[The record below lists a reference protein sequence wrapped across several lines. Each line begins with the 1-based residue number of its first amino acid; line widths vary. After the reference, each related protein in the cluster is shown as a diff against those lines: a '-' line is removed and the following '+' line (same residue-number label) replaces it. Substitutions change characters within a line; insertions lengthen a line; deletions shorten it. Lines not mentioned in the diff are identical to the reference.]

1 MTTIAYN
8 HKDKQVAVDSRMTSN
23 DIINTDT
30 FDKFIE
36 NDLGIWVFAGSDCDF
51 KAMSLLRHGDEL
63 DNLECIAMLI
73 TEGKVYGV
81 EVDGGICS
89 YSEYQHNKAFGS
101 GSHFALA
108 SMDHGKSAEDA
119 VKYAMT
125 RDIYSGGNVR
135 VFDVK

>member
-23 DIINTDT
+23 EIINTDT
-30 FDKFIE
+30 CDKFIE

-51 KAMSLLRHGDEL
+51 KALSKLSHGDSSSDL
-63 DNLECIAMLI
+63 GCIAMLI
-73 TEGKVYGV
+73 TKGKVYGV
-81 EVDGGICS
+81 ETDGGICTHT
-89 YSEYQHNKAFGS
+89 EYPHHKAFGS

-125 RDIYSGGNVR
+125 RDIYTGGTVN
-135 VFDVK
+135 VFDV